1 MIDLLLSRLP
11 MTRASPHV
19 IHSLSRRLSLALEVR
34 FSDLGEVAFYL
45 VPQLHVYTDF
55 AASGGVLASLVG
67 VECTWRRLL
76 SHSHQILN
84 NTLLRQISHISVRR
98 LYAHNCLV
106 QRPLDVESAQALN
119 HLKHLGVA
127 LRGRLVKRVGL
138 LAIAFLQVGRGDNFD
153 GLCQGQ
159 CLEANCCAAS

>member
-1 MIDLLLSRLP
+1 
-11 MTRASPHV
+11 MTRASPDV

-84 NTLLRQISHISVRR
+84 HTLLRQISHISVRR
-98 LYAHNCLV
+98 LYAHNTLFQETSNV
-106 QRPLDVESAQALN
+106 KPAYVLY
-119 HLKHLGVA
+119 
-127 LRGRLVKRVGL
+127 LRVDL
-138 LAIAFLQVGRGDNFD
+138 LIISD
-153 GLCQGQ
+153 
-159 CLEANCCAAS
+159 